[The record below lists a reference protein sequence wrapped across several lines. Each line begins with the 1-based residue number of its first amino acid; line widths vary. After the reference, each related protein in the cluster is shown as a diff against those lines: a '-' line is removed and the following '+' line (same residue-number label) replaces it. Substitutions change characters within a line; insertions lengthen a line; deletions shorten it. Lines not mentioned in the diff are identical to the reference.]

1 MNYKFTLILFLML
14 FVLAV
19 FGGPAYPKNEYLDL
33 RKGWY
38 WAGPNGGKR
47 SKSEANR
54 LKAEGGKPGVPDITV
69 LYDGKYYGL
78 EVKRPATLAPKGR
91 LSKNQKEMIK
101 IIEEHGSEVKVV
113 YGVPDVILAFAE
125 WGIYE

>member
-1 MNYKFTLILFLML
+1 MNFEHDVQCAIC
-14 FVLAV
+14 
-19 FGGPAYPKNEYLDL
+19 EYLDL
-33 RKGWY
+33 RKVCY
-38 WAGPNGGKR
+38 WAVTNGGKR

-54 LKAEGGKPGVPDITV
+54 LKAEGVKSGVPDITV

-91 LSKNQKEMIK
+91 LSKNQKQMIK
-101 IIEEHGSEVKVV
+101 LIEDNGCKVKVV
-113 YGVPDVILAFAE
+113 YGTEDVILAFAE